1 MLKPKLRFSAGF
13 LLATAATA
21 TAQEHPST
29 GEHSLLD
36 PSYQKYVPIYR
47 ERSLEPLGSDAVK
60 LFMRRY
66 EEFYAW
72 QFSAN
77 DAELIDSFIAAW
89 PATEIAIYNAVNT
102 HADVR
107 LAPYEQASIERAR
120 PDLMP
125 AYALAMKE
133 VNGYYNTEAMKHF
146 EQMQMRL
153 STQGSAV
160 ISDLLQGELI
170 ELAAMRL
177 RKGALS
183 RTLINYERFAKVQ
196 PEVLAR
202 QIHRE
207 AAGGMYKKPSGET
220 VLEDRPIS
228 FNPESGY
235 EIRAFGP
242 ARKGAEE

>member
-1 MLKPKLRFSAGF
+1 MPKPKILFASAF

-21 TAQEHPST
+21 QEYPPAGEHP
-29 GEHSLLD
+29 LLD
-36 PSYQKYVPIYR
+36 PSYQKYVSIYR
-47 ERSLEPLGSDAVK
+47 EHSLEPLGSDAVK

-66 EEFYAW
+66 EAFYAW
-72 QFSAN
+72 QFSAD
-77 DAELIDSFIAAW
+77 DAELIESFIAAW
-89 PATEIAIYNAVNT
+89 PTTELAIYNAVNA

-133 VNGYYNTEAMKHF
+133 VNGYYNTEVMKHF
-146 EQMQMRL
+146 ELIQNRL

-170 ELAAMRL
+170 EVAAMRL
-177 RKGALS
+177 RNGELS
-183 RTLINYERFAKVQ
+183 RSLINYERFAQVQ

-202 QIHRE
+202 QVHRE
-207 AAGGMYKKPSGET
+207 AAGGMYKKSSGET
-220 VLEDRPIS
+220 VLEDRQIS
-228 FNPESGY
+228 FEPESGN

-242 ARKGAEE
+242 VVKKSEE